1 MSSELCDTDFVTK
14 QRTACLQDRLI
25 QQKQKIILAAALSR
39 NPELLFL
46 DETTNAIDRREEQKI
61 LTKILNKNITLVLI
75 SHKLQ
80 NKELFDK
87 IIKIENKKLI
97 KLK

>member
-1 MSSELCDTDFVTK
+1 MGNSPTRVDYYLGDKGIKLSGG
-14 QRTACLQDRLI
+14 
-25 QQKQKIILAAALSR
+25 QKQKIILAAALSR
-39 NPELLFL
+39 NPELLLL
-46 DETTNAIDRREEQKI
+46 DETTNAIDHYEEQKI
-61 LTKILNKNITLVLI
+61 LNQNITLVFI